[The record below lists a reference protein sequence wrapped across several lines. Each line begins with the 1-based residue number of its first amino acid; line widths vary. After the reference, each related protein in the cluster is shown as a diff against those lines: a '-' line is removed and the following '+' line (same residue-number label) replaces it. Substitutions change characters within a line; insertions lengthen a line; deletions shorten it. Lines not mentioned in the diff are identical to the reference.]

1 MYWGQI
7 QEDFF
12 LVLPIPYLP
21 RVLVYNRQLHRP
33 PEGSPLHKNYSDLVK
48 EGNQPSEDLQLHPL
62 S

>member
-7 QEDFF
+7 QDFF
-12 LVLPIPYLP
+12 WFYLP